1 MRVPLDPSVFTDR
14 RNHFLAALPAGSLA
28 LFPAAPTAIRS
39 GDVEYRY
46 RQDNDFYYLT
56 GFPEPEALCLLD
68 TVGEER
74 FILFVLP
81 RDPDRETWTGRRF
94 GVEGAR
100 ERFQADAAHTLEHFE
115 GVFTKLLDA
124 RERLYFTFGRDERAN
139 QRVLEQVRRSQ
150 ATRERTGAPALGVVS
165 PADVLHEMRLHKRPE
180 ELERMRRA
188 AAISAVAH
196 REALLAARSGRNE
209 HEIEAAIDFAF
220 RRLGGMGPAYP
231 SIVASGPN
239 ATILH
244 YTENCRDLEDGE
256 LLLIDA
262 GAEYDH
268 YCADVTR
275 TYPVGPTFSGAQR
288 QIYEIVLAAQKAA
301 IEKVTPGATF
311 DDVHDAALRVLVEG
325 LRSLAVLSVS
335 FDEAIEKSAYRP
347 FYMHRTSHWLGMD
360 VHDVGKYRLGDKSRV
375 LEPGMVL
382 TVEPG
387 LYFAGNGAGE
397 AARFQGIGIRIEDD
411 VLVTEHGREILTADI
426 PKEIGEL
433 EQLARERLQ

>member
-1 MRVPLDPSVFTDR
+1 MMNAPIDPSIFADR
-14 RNHFLAALPAGSLA
+14 RRRLLEALPAGSLA
-28 LFPAAPTAIRS
+28 LFSAAPVAIRS

-46 RQDNDFYYLT
+46 RQDSDFYYLT

-68 TVGEER
+68 TAGVER

-81 RDPDRETWTGRRF
+81 RDPERETWTGKRF

-100 ERFQADAAHTLEHFE
+100 ERFQADAAHTPEQFSE
-115 GVFTKLLDA
+115 IFAKLIDA
-124 RERLYFTFGRDERAN
+124 RERLYFTLGRNDRMN
-139 QRVLEQVRRSQ
+139 QRVLDEVRRSQ
-150 ATRERTGAPALGVVS
+150 ATRERSGAAALGLVS
-165 PADVLHEMRLHKRPE
+165 ADDVLHEMRLHKGAE

-196 REALLAARSGRNE
+196 REASLATRPGASE
-209 HEIEAAIDFAF
+209 HEIEAIIDFAF

-244 YTENCRDLEDGE
+244 YTENSRVLEEGD

-275 TYPVGPTFSGAQR
+275 TYPVSTTFSAEQR
-288 QIYEIVLAAQKAA
+288 CIYEIVLAAQKAA
-301 IEKVTPGATF
+301 IEKVAPGVTF
-311 DDVHDAALRVLVEG
+311 DDVHAAALRVLVEG
-325 LRSLAVLSVS
+325 LRSLGVLSVPV
-335 FDEAIEKSAYRP
+335 DEAIEKNAYRG

-360 VHDVGKYRLGDKSRV
+360 VHDVGKYRLGDKSRT

-387 LYFAGNGAGE
+387 LYFPENGAAE
-397 AARFQGIGIRIEDD
+397 TERFRGTGVRIEDD
-411 VLVTEHGREILTADI
+411 VLVTEHSHEILTAEI
-426 PKEIGEL
+426 PKEIDDL
-433 EQLARERLQ
+433 EQRARNRR

>member
-1 MRVPLDPSVFTDR
+1 MRAPFDPSVFTDR
-14 RNHFLAALPAGSLA
+14 RDRFLAALPAGSLA
-28 LFPAAPTAIRS
+28 LFPAAPVAIRS

-68 TVGEER
+68 TVGPER

-81 RDPDRETWTGRRF
+81 RDPDRETWTGKRF

-100 ERFQADAAHTLEHFE
+100 DRFQADAAHTLEHFE
-115 GVFTKLLDA
+115 DVFTKLLDA
-124 RERLYFTFGRDERAN
+124 RERLYFTFGRNERTN

-150 ATRERTGAPALGVVS
+150 ATRERTGASALAVVS

-188 AAISAVAH
+188 VAISAVAH
-196 REALLAARSGRNE
+196 REASLAARSGMNE

-239 ATILH
+239 ATVLH

-275 TYPVGPTFSGAQR
+275 TYPVGAAFSGVQR

-301 IEKVTPGATF
+301 IEKVAPGVTF
-311 DDVHDAALRVLVEG
+311 DDVHDTALGILVEG
-325 LRSLAVLSVS
+325 LRSLGVLSVS
-335 FDEAIEKSAYRP
+335 FDEAIEKGVYRR

-360 VHDVGKYRLGDKSRV
+360 VHDVGKYRLGDRSRV

-387 LYFAGNGAGE
+387 LYFAANGPDEG
-397 AARFQGIGIRIEDD
+397 ARFQGIGIRIEDD
-411 VLVTEHGREILTADI
+411 VLVTERGHEILTAEI
-426 PKEIGEL
+426 PKDIEVL
-433 EQLARERLQ
+433 ERIARERLR

>member
-1 MRVPLDPSVFTDR
+1 MNAPFDSSVFADR
-14 RNHFLAALPAGSLA
+14 RKRFLSARPAGSLA
-28 LFPAAPTAIRS
+28 LFPAAPVAIRS

-46 RQDNDFYYLT
+46 RQDSDFYYLT

-68 TVGEER
+68 TVGTER

-81 RDPDRETWTGRRF
+81 RDPEHETWTGKRF

-100 ERFQADAAHTLEHFE
+100 DRFEADAAHTLEQFAD
-115 GVFTKLLDA
+115 VFAKLLDA
-124 RERLYFTFGRDERAN
+124 RERLYFTFGRNERMN
-139 QRVLEQVRRSQ
+139 QRVLDEVRRSQ
-150 ATRERTGAPALGVVS
+150 ATRERSGAPAIGLVS
-165 PADVLHEMRLHKRPE
+165 PADVLHEMRLRKGPE
-180 ELERMRRA
+180 ELARMRRA

-196 REALLAARSGRNE
+196 RDALLAARSGASE
-209 HEIEAAIDFAF
+209 HEIEATIDFAF

-244 YTENCRDLEDGE
+244 YTQNSRVLEDGD

-275 TYPVGPTFSGAQR
+275 TYPVASAFSAEQR
-288 QIYEIVLAAQKAA
+288 QIYEIVLTAQKAA
-301 IEKVTPGATF
+301 IEKVAPGVTF
-311 DDVHDAALRVLVEG
+311 DDVHHAALRILVEG
-325 LRSLAVLSVS
+325 LCALGALSVPV
-335 FDEAIEKSAYRP
+335 DEAIEKSAYRR

-360 VHDVGKYRLGDKSRV
+360 VHDVGKYRLCDKSRT

-387 LYFAGNGAGE
+387 LYFSEDGTGEGAQF
-397 AARFQGIGIRIEDD
+397 RGIGIRIEDD
-411 VLVTEHGREILTADI
+411 VLVTEHAHEVLTAEI

-433 EQLARERLQ
+433 EQLARGRRR